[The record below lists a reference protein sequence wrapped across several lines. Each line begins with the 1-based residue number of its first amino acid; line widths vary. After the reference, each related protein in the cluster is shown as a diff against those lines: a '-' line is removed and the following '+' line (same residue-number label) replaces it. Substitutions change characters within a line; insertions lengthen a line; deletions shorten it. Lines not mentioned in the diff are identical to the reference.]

1 MAKQARR
8 WSLAIEVAFVIGAWS
23 FVILQMR
30 LVWLSLA
37 LAALVALPFLIWGE
51 SFDGW
56 FTGDAAIQWLRG
68 WGALGWLAVIGLLVS
83 DLVLPVPGTGV
94 MSAAGYLYGAWI
106 GGLLGAAGSFLS
118 GLIAY
123 ALCHRFGHAI
133 AARIA
138 GADDLARGEAL
149 FRRRGAWLVAL
160 SRCLPLL
167 PEVVA
172 CLAGVTRMPLGNFL
186 LSLAC
191 GCVPMGF
198 IYAAIGAAGQN
209 HPGAAIA
216 LSVAV
221 PAVLWAGV
229 QWWLRR
235 HARN

>member
-1 MAKQARR
+1 MRNWR
-8 WSLAIEVAFVIGAWS
+8 IPLTHTFLHRSTFRIHPFP
-23 FVILQMR
+23 MR
-30 LVWLSLA
+30 LVWFAIA
-37 LAALVALPFLIWGE
+37 LAVLIAIPFLVWGE
-51 SFDGW
+51 LFEGW

-68 WGALGWLAVIGLLVS
+68 WGAWGWLAVIALLIS

-94 MSAAGYLYGAWI
+94 MSAAGFLYGAWL
-106 GGLLGAAGSFLS
+106 GGLAGVAGSFAS
-118 GLIAY
+118 GMIAY
-123 ALCHRFGHAI
+123 ALCRRFGHAL
-133 AARIA
+133 AERIA
-138 GADDLARGEAL
+138 GAGGLARGEAL

-172 CLAGVTRMPLGNFL
+172 CLAGVARMPLRTFA

-209 HPGAAIA
+209 HPGFAIA

-221 PAVLWAGV
+221 PAVLWAAV
-229 QWWLRR
+229 QWWLGGVEALKR
-235 HARN
+235 